1 MSIINYKKDK
11 ISDSEYL
18 EDYKHVTTNGL
29 LERKYDNIVN
39 NLIENN
45 IDAVLRVNIDCF
57 SDSFMKILED
67 LLNKREVHDK
77 LLEINKLK
85 EDARADLNSKSIE
98 LKIINNKDYLD
109 SNIFIN
115 EGEKTTSEIY
125 SSMDDKKNAFNRYIL
140 SRDKFN
146 NISSRVTE
154 LINQEL
160 MIEED
165 LRANYKTLSSSYD
178 GLDLSSVKNFD
189 EMSMADFFEELPYGL
204 YSDQEYFL
212 KEIYD
217 LILYEVTFVDDLKA
231 ELHVITDD
239 INVSDYSELTDEMN
253 KNIQQTYNKYS
264 RIKRALDIKYNVL
277 KKSFVDASNKCLDDR
292 KSKKAH
298 LKNVESYRK
307 ILTYLNKYI
316 DLVYSNKNSQLTEE
330 ELEGMEQTLGSLFS
344 TISVDESAK
353 SVSELYVKDYVLS
366 ADEFQHLSNPILR

>member
-18 EDYKHVTTNGL
+18 EDYKHVTANGL

-98 LKIINNKDYLD
+98 LKMINNKDYLD

-115 EGEKTTSEIY
+115 EGEKTTSEVY
-125 SSMDDKKNAFNRYIL
+125 SSMDDKKNAFNRYVL
-140 SRDKFN
+140 SRDNFN

-212 KEIYD
+212 KEIF
-217 LILYEVTFVDDLKA
+217 ILQIIPHK
-231 ELHVITDD
+231 LH
-239 INVSDYSELTDEMN
+239 
-253 KNIQQTYNKYS
+253 
-264 RIKRALDIKYNVL
+264 
-277 KKSFVDASNKCLDDR
+277 
-292 KSKKAH
+292 SKILH
-298 LKNVESYRK
+298 LLKN
-307 ILTYLNKYI
+307 YL
-316 DLVYSNKNSQLTEE
+316 
-330 ELEGMEQTLGSLFS
+330 F
-344 TISVDESAK
+344 
-353 SVSELYVKDYVLS
+353 
-366 ADEFQHLSNPILR
+366 P